1 VCDIYRNASSSRWKR
16 VQYRIDSVV
25 VLRCGGTMYD
35 VRWMI
40 LASSRLDFV
49 DAKQLL
55 GDFVFRGTVLVPYRQ
70 GMRSCTGRNRRR
82 DRGERRE
89 LAHYSSFEFATK
101 SKQSR
106 SKETEIS
113 YTCNVRMSSSLLSP
127 SLSSH
132 SSLEGVQ
139 HHNRDWMVPPMILSS

>member
-1 VCDIYRNASSSRWKR
+1 
-16 VQYRIDSVV
+16 
-25 VLRCGGTMYD
+25 MYD

-89 LAHYSSFEFATK
+89 LAHYSGSDCFATW
-101 SKQSR
+101 
-106 SKETEIS
+106 
-113 YTCNVRMSSSLLSP
+113 VA
-127 SLSSH
+127 H
-132 SSLEGVQ
+132 
-139 HHNRDWMVPPMILSS
+139 ILQPLQLIYSGHTKIYRN